1 VNQESYRKKLL
12 GPTYKA
18 VLPPAWDTATWQ
30 ARPMPLAQRITQLRL
45 WRGLSMQ
52 TACDRVGIS
61 RQAWDKWE
69 RGACRPKPEHLP
81 KGGLAVVM
89 MSDSG
94 HVVLDEDAETELRN
108 FLTRRQSRAIRLA
121 RKARAASIAQA
132 MAVKTCENPP
142 GQAGL

>member
-1 VNQESYRKKLL
+1 MKQESYHKRLL

-18 VLPPAWDTATWQ
+18 VLPPAWETATWQ
-30 ARPMPLAQRITQLRL
+30 ASPMPLAQRITQLRL

-81 KGGLAVVM
+81 KMLKALGVTLADV
-89 MSDSG
+89 
-94 HVVLDEDAETELRN
+94 
-108 FLTRRQSRAIRLA
+108 
-121 RKARAASIAQA
+121 AQ
-132 MAVKTCENPP
+132 PP
-142 GQAGL
+142 GHQDAIWTSRRAPCICDACLKTYEGLQASMVEIYGDIWNDC